1 LKDAIR
7 IRDENLTEEFSI
19 ELKQVFGGDAMHII
33 TKREDAGRDLKLLAG
48 QAAQKVLR
56 SSVAALEIGR
66 YKGHIVWTTC
76 TDLNETPLTYFEVG
90 GRKFEIGG
98 TDNVGIT
105 RSLDMALKSLDEKAR
120 KCEEA
125 IAAWEQNIASAE
137 EELNRPWDHEEK
149 FKTLEVEL
157 QTLEAELRQDAPK
170 QDNAPVMEQRSM
182 SLAGQGITD
191 IRDALDAIRAM
202 MSDPATLARFADE
215 EGQPFPITTESLA
228 ELGEKIEQM
237 QALYELGAVLQ
248 LSLFGEAASVPQKRS
263 RR

>member
-1 LKDAIR
+1 
-7 IRDENLTEEFSI
+7 
-19 ELKQVFGGDAMHII
+19 
-33 TKREDAGRDLKLLAG
+33 
-48 QAAQKVLR
+48 
-56 SSVAALEIGR
+56 
-66 YKGHIVWTTC
+66 
-76 TDLNETPLTYFEVG
+76 LNETPLTYFEVG

-125 IAAWEQNIASAE
+125 ITAWEKNIASAE

-149 FKTLEVEL
+149 FKALEVEL

-170 QDNAPVMEQRSM
+170 QDDTLRQAQDNAPVIERKSI

-191 IRDALDAIRAM
+191 VCGALDAIKAM

-215 EGQPFPITTESLA
+215 DQPIPVTTESLV

-237 QALYELGAVLQ
+237 QALYELGAVMQ
-248 LSLFGEAASVPQKRS
+248 LSLFGDQAAVASTPRKR

>member
-1 LKDAIR
+1 
-7 IRDENLTEEFSI
+7 
-19 ELKQVFGGDAMHII
+19 MHII

-56 SSVAALEIGR
+56 SAIAALDIGR
-66 YKGHIVWTTC
+66 YKGHTVWTTC

-98 TDNVGIT
+98 TDHVGIT

-120 KCEEA
+120 KCEDA

-170 QDNAPVMEQRSM
+170 QDNAPVLENRSI
-182 SLAGQGITD
+182 SLAGQGITGLH
-191 IRDALDAIRAM
+191 DALDAIRVM
-202 MSDPATLARFADE
+202 MCDPMTLARFADE
-215 EGQPFPITTESLA
+215 ETPIPITTESLV

-237 QALYELGAVLQ
+237 QALYEFGAVMQ
-248 LSLFGEAASVPQKRS
+248 LSLFGEAAPVTPKR
-263 RR
+263 RHH